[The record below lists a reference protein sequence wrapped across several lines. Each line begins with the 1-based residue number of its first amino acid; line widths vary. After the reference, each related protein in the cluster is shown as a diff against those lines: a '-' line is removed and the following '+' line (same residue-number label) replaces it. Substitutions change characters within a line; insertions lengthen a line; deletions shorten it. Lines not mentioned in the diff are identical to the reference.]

1 MNDSKDVLLILQP
14 QTYFISTLTTVS
26 SIYNLLYVKDTE
38 TPPTA
43 PPLLPTET
51 LPTAPPLS
59 STEAPPTAP
68 PPPVVDGEM
77 RSTTDSEILISLN
90 SKIILITI
98 NKYYKFQELGSV
110 SCQDGVPYLFITVVH
125 LITWLECNN
134 NNEEF
139 HFVSLPPSLS
149 LPLSLSQFP

>member
-14 QTYFISTLTTVS
+14 QTCFTSTLTTVS
-26 SIYNLLYVKDTE
+26 SIYNPLYNKDTE

-43 PPLLPTET
+43 PPLSPIET

-59 STEAPPTAP
+59 PTEAPPTAP
-68 PPPVVDGEM
+68 PPPVVDSEI

-98 NKYYKFQELGSV
+98 NNYY
-110 SCQDGVPYLFITVVH
+110 
-125 LITWLECNN
+125 
-134 NNEEF
+134 
-139 HFVSLPPSLS
+139 
-149 LPLSLSQFP
+149 